1 MSDTPLECGDLSSL
15 SLVAQKPKAKA
26 VTSPRTPKRIGHQNT
41 DLSAFEKTGIII
53 VRENSTKLA
62 IYWTENRGHMKHSEG
77 FLKLVN
83 DSKGRI
89 REVTVAETRS
99 RMTENPDA
107 RLIDVREDNEW
118 EASHAA
124 GAMHLGKGIIER
136 DIESAVPDKTAELI
150 LYCGGG
156 YRSALAA
163 DVLQQMG
170 YTNVF
175 SMAGGW
181 KAWKES
187 GGPVEE

>member
-1 MSDTPLECGDLSSL
+1 
-15 SLVAQKPKAKA
+15 
-26 VTSPRTPKRIGHQNT
+26 
-41 DLSAFEKTGIII
+41 
-53 VRENSTKLA
+53 
-62 IYWTENRGHMKHSEG
+62 MKHSEG

-83 DSKGRI
+83 DAKSRI
-89 REVTVAETRS
+89 REVTVAETQE
-99 RMTENPDA
+99 RMNANDGV

-118 EASHAA
+118 QAAHAA
-124 GAMHLGKGIIER
+124 GAEHLGKGIIER
-136 DIESAVPDKTAELI
+136 DIEATVPDKATEVI

-181 KAWKES
+181 KAWKDC
-187 GGPVEE
+187 GAPTQAG